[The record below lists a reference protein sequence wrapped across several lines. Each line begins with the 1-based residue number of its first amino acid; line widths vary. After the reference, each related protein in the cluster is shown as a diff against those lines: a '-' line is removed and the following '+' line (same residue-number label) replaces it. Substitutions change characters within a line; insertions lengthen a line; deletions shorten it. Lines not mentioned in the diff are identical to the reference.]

1 MRTLTALG
9 SLSGSPA
16 VPPKDHVII
25 GAVDPSGLS
34 QGAAPSPVPLGTD
47 SERCSTPPPADE
59 SFPYASRSV
68 TSGSNGCCFS
78 AQTPARGYRDQGGMT
93 P

>member
-34 QGAAPSPVPLGTD
+34 QGATPLPAPLGTD
-47 SERCSTPPPADE
+47 SQ
-59 SFPYASRSV
+59 
-68 TSGSNGCCFS
+68 S
-78 AQTPARGYRDQGGMT
+78 AAARRHLLMKVSLTQVGL
-93 P
+93 